1 MVNKFFWPIFI
12 VVFFLELVLTS
23 VPLIFIMLLNL
34 FIFSKKEWVF
44 ILAFTAGIFFD
55 ILSLRNLGYTSM
67 FYVSSLF
74 LVSLYERKF
83 ETSTIYFIFI
93 MSVILSAVYLI
104 LFGGFSILESIFSGI
119 VGITIFLFF
128 NFLQHNKI
136 ISTAGMKRYG
146 MDRYYKNT

>member
-44 ILAFTAGIFFD
+44 ILAFITGIFFD
-55 ILSLRNLGYTSM
+55 ILSLRSLGYTSM
-67 FYVSSLF
+67 FYISSLF

-119 VGITIFLFF
+119 VGITIFLLF

-136 ISTAGMKRYG
+136 TPTAEMKRYG
-146 MDRYYKNT
+146 MDRYYKKT